1 MNLRR
6 PLEIAQA
13 LTASTLA
20 TYFSYRAEMAM
31 WVLAG
36 TLPLFLMLVW
46 MQLAESGAVAGF
58 TPAGFAAY
66 FLSAFFVRHMTPF
79 LAVRELDRQIR
90 LGGLAADLL
99 QPLDPYWR
107 SLTDQI
113 VDALYRLPVVLPIV
127 GIGLAITGG
136 WTAFRPESPWLVTL
150 ALLGAM
156 ALHFH
161 LMYCLGLVAFWSE
174 KSVALEELYGT
185 GYFVFGGGFMPVGL
199 MPAAVTGVLAWT
211 PFPYI
216 IDLPVEALLGRSSGP
231 ALQSALLH
239 QWSWVLLL
247 VWLSRVLW
255 HRGLRRYDA
264 AGL

>member
-1 MNLRR
+1 MTLRR
-6 PLEIAQA
+6 PLAIARA
-13 LTASTLA
+13 LTSVALA
-20 TYFSYRAEMAM
+20 AYFTYRAEMAV

-58 TPAGFAAY
+58 SRAGFAAY

-90 LGGLAADLL
+90 LGELVRHLMR
-99 QPLDPYWR
+99 PLDPYWH
-107 SLTDQI
+107 SLVDQI

-127 GIGLAITGG
+127 AIGLALTGG
-136 WTAFRPESPWLVTL
+136 WRTFAPDSAWLVAL
-150 ALLGAM
+150 AVLGAM

-161 LMYCLGLVAFWSE
+161 LTYCLGLVAFWTD

-199 MPAAVTGVLAWT
+199 MPPAVTALLAWT

-216 IDLPVEALLGRSSGP
+216 IDLPVEALLGHISGP
-231 ALQSALLH
+231 ALNAALIH
-239 QWSWVLLL
+239 QWSWIVLLIG
-247 VWLSRVLW
+247 LSRLLW
-255 HRGLRRYDA
+255 RRGLRRYDA
-264 AGL
+264 AGI

>member
-1 MNLRR
+1 MISRR
-6 PLEIAQA
+6 PLEIARA
-13 LTASTLA
+13 LGASSLA
-20 TYFSYRAEMAM
+20 MYFSYRAEMAM

-46 MQLAESGAVAGF
+46 MQLAENGAVAGF
-58 TPAGFAAY
+58 TSAGFAAY
-66 FLSAFFVRHMTPF
+66 FLTAFFVRHMTPF

-107 SLTDQI
+107 ALVDQV
-113 VDALYRLPVVLPIV
+113 VDAIYRLPVVLPIV
-127 GIGLAITGG
+127 FIGLAITGG
-136 WTAFRPESPWLVTL
+136 WTAFAPDSTGRVVL
-150 ALLGAM
+150 AVFGAM

-161 LMYCLGLVAFWSE
+161 CTYCLGLVAFWTD

-185 GYFVFGGGFMPVGL
+185 GYFVFGGGFMPVAL
-199 MPAAVTGVLAWT
+199 MPAAVTAVLAWT

-216 IDLPVEALLGRSSGP
+216 IDLPVEAVLGRLSGP
-231 ALQSALLH
+231 ALDSALLH
-239 QWSWVLLL
+239 QWGWILAL
-247 VWLSRVLW
+247 VGLSRLLW

>member
-1 MNLRR
+1 MRR
-6 PLEIAQA
+6 PLEIARV
-13 LTASTLA
+13 LGASTLA
-20 TYFSYRAEMAM
+20 MYFAYRAEMAM

-58 TPAGFAAY
+58 TRAGFAAY

-90 LGGLAADLL
+90 LGGLAANLL
-99 QPLDPYWR
+99 QPLDTYWR
-107 SLTDQI
+107 SVADQI
-113 VDALYRLPVVLPIV
+113 VDAIYRLPIVLPIV
-127 GIGLAITGG
+127 AIGLAITGG
-136 WTAFRPESPWLVTL
+136 WTAFAPDSIGLVAL
-150 ALLGAM
+150 AVLGAM

-161 LMYCLGLVAFWSE
+161 LTYCLGLVAFWTD

-199 MPAAVTGVLAWT
+199 MPAAVIGVLSWT

-216 IDLPVEALLGRSSGP
+216 IDLPVEALLGRLSGP
-231 ALQSALLH
+231 ALHAALLH
-239 QWSWVLLL
+239 QWTWILLL
-247 VWLSRVLW
+247 VGLSRLLW